1 MLKNAAA
8 QHRGSKG
15 AKKSKSPQRRYLG
28 KRTNVVVSR
37 PRKETNI
44 MTVATRMLVMSLA
57 LAASAWAAQAQETTI
72 KIGLVK
78 SISNV
83 ANLWAIEKGYFREV
97 GIKLVPEDLDTSA
110 NVLALLAQ
118 NQLQVIEGGISAGYF
133 NALEKNLP
141 VTIVMDRVSSPLGHK
156 LMLRPDLKGKITRLN
171 QLKGKVIASN
181 GAGSV
186 STYEVGKMLETDGL
200 TLADVDVKV
209 FPFPQMAIGFQ
220 NKAIDAA
227 IVIPPFTSTFLDK
240 GIADAFT
247 DPDDLVKPHPL
258 TIAVSILNTD
268 WAKAN
273 DKVVRNYYYAYLRGV
288 RDYCNAYHG
297 GKIRAAMVD
306 LLIKTGTET
315 RPDVLNKYP
324 WPARDPNGRINT
336 ESMLDMQSW
345 YAKNKMAN
353 ASFPAERLV
362 NTSYVEEAVKKLG
375 PFELENKDSK
385 LPGCGAPG

>member
-1 MLKNAAA
+1 MAIL
-8 QHRGSKG
+8 
-15 AKKSKSPQRRYLG
+15 RRTLL
-28 KRTNVVVSR
+28 
-37 PRKETNI
+37 
-44 MTVATRMLVMSLA
+44 ASLA
-57 LAASAWAAQAQETTI
+57 VLATTWAAHAQETTI

-83 ANLWAIEKGYFREV
+83 ANLWAMEKGYFTEV
-97 GIKLVPEDLDTSA
+97 GIKLQPEDLDTSA

-156 LMLRPDLKGKITRLN
+156 LMLRPDLKGQITQLK

-273 DKVVRNYYYAYLRGV
+273 DKVARNYYYAYLRGV

-345 YAKNKMAN
+345 YGKNKMSNAN
-353 ASFPAERLV
+353 FAAERLV
-362 NTSYVEEAVKKLG
+362 NTSFVEEAVKKLG

-385 LPGCGAPG
+385 LPGCGAPR

>member
-1 MLKNAAA
+1 MPIAVRAL
-8 QHRGSKG
+8 
-15 AKKSKSPQRRYLG
+15 
-28 KRTNVVVSR
+28 
-37 PRKETNI
+37 
-44 MTVATRMLVMSLA
+44 VASLA
-57 LAASAWAAQAQETTI
+57 LVAGTIVAQAQETTI

-83 ANLWAIEKGYFREV
+83 ANLWAIEKGYFKEV

-156 LMLRPDLKGKITRLN
+156 LMLRPDLKGKITKLS

-220 NKAIDAA
+220 NRAIDAA

-240 GIADAFT
+240 NIADAFT

-273 DKVVRNYYYAYLRGV
+273 EKVARDYYYAYLRGV

-297 GKIRAAMVD
+297 GKIRAGMVD

-336 ESMLDMQSW
+336 DSMLDMQAW
-345 YAKNKMAN
+345 YAKNKMSTAN
-353 ASFPAERLV
+353 LPADRLV
-362 NTSYVEEAVKKLG
+362 HTSYVEEAVKKLG

-385 LPGCGAPG
+385 LQGCR

>member
-1 MLKNAAA
+1 MAIL
-8 QHRGSKG
+8 
-15 AKKSKSPQRRYLG
+15 RRTLL
-28 KRTNVVVSR
+28 
-37 PRKETNI
+37 
-44 MTVATRMLVMSLA
+44 ASLA
-57 LAASAWAAQAQETTI
+57 VVASAWGAQAQETTI

-83 ANLWAIEKGYFREV
+83 ANLWAMEKGYFKEV
-97 GIKLVPEDLDTSA
+97 GIKLQPEDLDTSA

-156 LMLRPDLKGKITRLN
+156 LMLRPDLKGQITQLK

-273 DKVVRNYYYAYLRGV
+273 DKVARNYYYAYLRGV

-297 GKIRAAMVD
+297 GKIRAAMID

-336 ESMLDMQSW
+336 QSMLDMQSW
-345 YAKNKMAN
+345 YGKNKMSNAN
-353 ASFPAERLV
+353 FTAERLV

-375 PFELENKDSK
+375 PFQLENKDSK

>member
-1 MLKNAAA
+1 MAIL
-8 QHRGSKG
+8 
-15 AKKSKSPQRRYLG
+15 RRTWL
-28 KRTNVVVSR
+28 
-37 PRKETNI
+37 
-44 MTVATRMLVMSLA
+44 ATLA
-57 LAASAWAAQAQETTI
+57 VAASALAAQAQETTI

-83 ANLWAIEKGYFREV
+83 ANLWAMERGYFKEA
-97 GIKLVPEDLDTSA
+97 GIKLAPEDLDTSA

-156 LMLRPDLKGKITRLN
+156 LMLRPDLKDKITRLS

-240 GIADAFT
+240 DIAIAFT

-258 TIAVSILNTD
+258 TIAVSIINTD

-273 DKVVRNYYYAYLRGV
+273 EQVVRNYYYAYLRGV

-345 YAKNKMAN
+345 YVKNKMSNAN
-353 ASFPAERLV
+353 FPAERLV
-362 NTSYVEEAVKKLG
+362 QTSYVEEAVKKLG

-385 LPGCGAPG
+385 LPGCR